1 MINVSA
7 LITHDLRI
15 SLGIILLYKLVGR
28 EFPTDSISSPITKIL
43 KTTQC
48 DQEKK
53 KLLSLDL

>member
-53 KLLSLDL
+53 SCYL